1 MGFVTCHYRFRAVAG
16 SCCAPL
22 VRLTSRAQET
32 APPTP
37 GQRAPP
43 LAKIAIICFERRD
56 GEDASSLRGRI
67 ARLLDFAP
75 SRLPIIALQ
84 ALASTRECDSSQKRP
99 AGAPNQKS
107 ASSPR
112 AVSKNAPTA
121 FNGPLT
127 SILSYRGMTGR
138 TLAPSAGTLPG
149 YAILRRHE
157 TRIAPQAAVFNA
169 RRFSVVGQFEFPL
182 LTLS

>member
-1 MGFVTCHYRFRAVAG
+1 MGFVACRYRFRAVAG

-37 GQRAPP
+37 GQRTPP

-99 AGAPNQKS
+99 AGAQTKNLLLRPAQFRKTH
-107 ASSPR
+107 PR
-112 AVSKNAPTA
+112 RSM
-121 FNGPLT
+121 GL
-127 SILSYRGMTGR
+127 
-138 TLAPSAGTLPG
+138 
-149 YAILRRHE
+149 
-157 TRIAPQAAVFNA
+157 
-169 RRFSVVGQFEFPL
+169 
-182 LTLS
+182 